1 MTIGRFHQVW
11 YKFNTMPDNQ
21 TFAWPMAKLPHVSVV
36 GRFALGDRDYN
47 VRYFSRTHALH
58 IHDYAAR
65 MRLGGRE
72 IELQP
77 GDVTL
82 SSAKVQS
89 RYDLPTP
96 GHHWCVHFW
105 PAKGRGDVAKL
116 PVHFSLGGLKE
127 FAARRIMEI
136 ARLQAQRDQSPIAES
151 AASAALLELLLW
163 LAMRA
168 GEKQGG
174 DRAGRTDSCVERA
187 AAILQSRLI
196 DPPTIPELSEQVGL
210 TQNYL
215 ARQFRARYGMTL
227 PHYLLTRRIEYA
239 SYLLENT
246 DLAVGEIARRC
257 GMEDAQ
263 YFNKQFRSL
272 NGMSPSGFRA
282 NS

>member
-1 MTIGRFHQVW
+1 MADS
-11 YKFNTMPDNQ
+11 K
-21 TFAWPMAKLPHVSVV
+21 TFAWPMGKLPRANVA

-58 IHDYAAR
+58 IHDYSGKLR
-65 MRLGGRE
+65 IGGRE
-72 IELQP
+72 IELRP

-82 SSAKVQS
+82 SSAQVQS
-89 RYDLPTP
+89 RYDLPQP
-96 GHHWCVHFW
+96 GYHWCVHFW
-105 PAKGRGDVAKL
+105 PARGAGDVARL

-136 ARLQAQRDQSPIAES
+136 ARLHAQRDQSPIANS

-168 GEKQGG
+168 GEKIGG
-174 DRAGRTDSCVERA
+174 ERAGRTASCVERA
-187 AAILQSRLI
+187 AAILQGRLV
-196 DPPTIPELSEQVGL
+196 DPPTIPELCQEVGL

-215 ARQFRARYGMTL
+215 ARQFRRRYGMTL

-239 SYLLENT
+239 RYLLENT

-257 GMEDAQ
+257 GMADAQ
-263 YFNKQFRSL
+263 YFNKQFRNL
-272 NGMSPSGFRA
+272 NGMSPSAFR
-282 NS
+282 NKL